1 MLSHEA
7 LMYLATALPLSL
19 GAVVLIVYIL
29 IVY

>member
-1 MLSHEA
+1 MFSHEA

-19 GAVVLIVYIL
+19 GSVVLIVYIL